1 MLYLTASARMVIVS
15 VTLGLNSIKNFCR
28 KWGMNQKQKQIMNYI
43 LKKEEAVYS
52 VNCGFR

>member
-28 KWGMNQKQKQIMNYI
+28 KWGMNQIMNYI
-43 LKKEEAVYS
+43 LKKEEAAYS